1 MLRRR
6 EWRELG
12 RALALTV
19 LCCLGPP
26 DTTNFRLEQNDSQFL
41 GKMLHLFRIFTPRH
55 TALHLQWAEYNSSI
69 GSLERVVGST
79 SQSLSGTFSNSSRDK
94 SQAHKT
100 LIASTWAKTC
110 LVFFA
115 KILVCISTQRE
126 ERDSS
131 ASSGGIVKLSPGCRP
146 VAASLCPAALQVCS
160 FLLTASRTLALR
172 TADRR
177 CC

>member
-1 MLRRR
+1 M
-6 EWRELG
+6 
-12 RALALTV
+12 T
-19 LCCLGPP
+19 P
-26 DTTNFRLEQNDSQFL
+26 SFL
-41 GKMLHLFRIFTPRH
+41 GKCYIFSEFSPLAIQHYISSGQSTTPVSGAWRGLWG
-55 TALHLQWAEYNSSI
+55 AP
-69 GSLERVVGST
+69 VKP
-79 SQSLSGTFSNSSRDK
+79 LSGTFSNSSRDK

-131 ASSGGIVKLSPGCRP
+131 ASGGGIVKLSPGCRP
-146 VAASLCPAALQVCS
+146 VAASLCPAELQVCS